1 MRGAAFLPSALV
13 AILLLSGCT
22 VVEEKRAPGSR
33 REEPEQIF
41 LDARVE
47 LQEGSLVR
55 GVMRARRMEQQRKRS
70 TVRMVGDV
78 EVVSWD
84 DLGRVESLTLCD
96 TLLYRRDRQD
106 LSAGGHVRMMAA
118 SDPEGRRL
126 DGEGQIADLASL
138 RRRPPFQLQT
148 SHLDWVQRIQ
158 RVETKDMVVFYTPY
172 DTLRGKGFS
181 SDRRLRNWEIGTP
194 MGVTHRVRDQKDTDG

>member
-1 MRGAAFLPSALV
+1 MRPRHCL
-13 AILLLSGCT
+13 LLLSCLLMAACSA
-22 VVEEKRAPGSR
+22 VEEQRVPGAR
-33 REEPEQIF
+33 RDEPEQIF

-84 DLGRVESLTLCD
+84 AMGRIESLTQCD

-106 LSAGGHVRMMAA
+106 LSSGGHVRMIAA

-126 DGEGQIADLASL
+126 DGKGQIADLAAL

-158 RVETKDMVVFYTPY
+158 RVETKAPVVFYTPY
-172 DTLRGKGFS
+172 DTLRGRGFS
-181 SDRRLRNWEIGTP
+181 SDRRLRNWEIGAP
-194 MGVTHRVRDQKDTDG
+194 MGVTHRVRDQKAGGDS

>member
-1 MRGAAFLPSALV
+1 MRTRRFLRGL
-13 AILLLSGCT
+13 LLLSLGFGACSK
-22 VVEEKRAPGSR
+22 VEEARMPGSR

-55 GVMRARRMEQQRKRS
+55 GVMRAKRMEQQRKRS

-84 DLGRVESLTLCD
+84 ALGRIESLTLCD

-106 LSAGGHVRMMAA
+106 LSSGGHVQMMAA

-126 DGEGQIADLASL
+126 DGQGQIADIAAL

-148 SHLDWVQRIQ
+148 THLDWVQRIQ
-158 RVETKDMVVFYTPY
+158 RVETKAPVVFYTPY

-194 MGVTHRVRDQKDTDG
+194 MGVSHRVRDDAGGKP